1 MSKRRYN
8 AKKIAQTP
16 SLKRNLAMVI
26 AEFSPRDPQIN
37 MTNLLAYGHRGYIS
51 YSEDELC
58 KIFDKLY
65 NDHVERLNF
74 EKSHLAEKI
83 SEKGKNSWE
92 VSSLQREIASLDA
105 HLAKFKEMADQI
117 FEEKVLL

>member
-1 MSKRRYN
+1 M
-8 AKKIAQTP
+8 I
-16 SLKRNLAMVI
+16 I

-65 NDHVERLNF
+65 NDHVERLNLK
-74 EKSHLAEKI
+74 KSHLAEKI
-83 SEKGKNSWE
+83 VEKGVASWE
-92 VSSLQREIASLDA
+92 AASLQREIASVNE
-105 HLAKFKEMADQI
+105 HLAKFKEIADQI